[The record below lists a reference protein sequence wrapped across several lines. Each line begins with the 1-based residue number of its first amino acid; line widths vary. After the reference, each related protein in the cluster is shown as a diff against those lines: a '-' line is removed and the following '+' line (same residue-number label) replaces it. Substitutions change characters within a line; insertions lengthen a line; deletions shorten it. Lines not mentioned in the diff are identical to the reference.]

1 MLLTISVTVIAASV
15 VVFTVFLIPVLL
27 QVRRTSRELE
37 KLFDTAR
44 MQITPLSHDLTAI
57 SLEIKGIFQ
66 SIRRQVD
73 KVEDGITS
81 VRDAALRLKEFQ
93 AEIEQTIEGPLIELA
108 LLVKAVSRGAEA
120 FLRIFHR

>member
-1 MLLTISVTVIAASV
+1 MLLTISVTVIAAFIV
-15 VVFTVFLIPVLL
+15 IFVCFLIPVLL
-27 QVRRTSRELE
+27 QIRRTFRELE

-57 SLEIKGIFQ
+57 SLEFKGIFQ

-93 AEIEQTIEGPLIELA
+93 AEIEQTIEGPLLELA
-108 LLVKAVSRGAEA
+108 SLVKAVSRGAEA

>member
-93 AEIEQTIEGPLIELA
+93 AEIEQTIERPLLELA
-108 LLVKAVSRGAEA
+108 SLAKAVSRGAEA

>member
-1 MLLTISVTVIAASV
+1 MVLTISVAVIAASIV
-15 VVFTVFLIPVLL
+15 LFVAFLIPVLL
-27 QVRRTSRELE
+27 QIRRTSRELE

-57 SLEIKGIFQ
+57 SLEFKGIFQ

-93 AEIEQTIEGPLIELA
+93 AEIEQTIEGPLLELA
-108 LLVKAVSRGAEA
+108 SLVKAVSRGAEA

>member
-1 MLLTISVTVIAASV
+1 MVLTISVAVIAASIV
-15 VVFTVFLIPVLL
+15 LSVAFLIPVLL
-27 QVRRTSRELE
+27 QIRRTSRELE

-57 SLEIKGIFQ
+57 SLEFKGIFQ

-93 AEIEQTIEGPLIELA
+93 AEIEQTIEGPLLELA
-108 LLVKAVSRGAEA
+108 SLVKAVSRGAGA

>member
-27 QVRRTSRELE
+27 QIRRTSRELE

-93 AEIEQTIEGPLIELA
+93 AEIEQTIEGPLLELA
-108 LLVKAVSRGAEA
+108 SLVKAVSRGAEA

>member
-1 MLLTISVTVIAASV
+1 MVLTISVAVIAASIV
-15 VVFTVFLIPVLL
+15 LSVAFLIPVLL
-27 QVRRTSRELE
+27 QIRRTSRELE

-57 SLEIKGIFQ
+57 SLEFKGIFQ

-93 AEIEQTIEGPLIELA
+93 AEIEQTIERPLLELA
-108 LLVKAVSRGAEA
+108 SLVKAVSRGAGA

>member
-1 MLLTISVTVIAASV
+1 MVLTISVAVIAASIV
-15 VVFTVFLIPVLL
+15 LFVAFLIPVLL
-27 QVRRTSRELE
+27 QIRRTSRELE

-57 SLEIKGIFQ
+57 SLEFKGIFQ

-93 AEIEQTIEGPLIELA
+93 AEIEQTIEGPLLELA
-108 LLVKAVSRGAEA
+108 SLVKAVSRGAEA
-120 FLRIFHR
+120 LLRIFHR

>member
-81 VRDAALRLKEFQ
+81 IRDAALRLKEFQ
-93 AEIEQTIEGPLIELA
+93 AEIEQTIEGPLLELA
-108 LLVKAVSRGAEA
+108 SLVKAVSRGAEA
-120 FLRIFHR
+120 FLRTFHR

>member
-66 SIRRQVD
+66 SIRRQVG

-81 VRDAALRLKEFQ
+81 VRDAALRLKEFH
-93 AEIEQTIEGPLIELA
+93 AEIEQTIEGPLLELA
-108 LLVKAVSRGAEA
+108 SLVKAVSRRAEA